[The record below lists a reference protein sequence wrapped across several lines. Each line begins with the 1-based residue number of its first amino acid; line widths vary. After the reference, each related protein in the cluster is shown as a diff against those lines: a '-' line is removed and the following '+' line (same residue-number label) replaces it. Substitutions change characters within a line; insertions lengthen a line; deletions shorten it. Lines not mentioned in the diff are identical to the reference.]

1 MGVLRNSLTSS
12 SELPGPPEWNIFMD
26 ICGVSSNEN
35 ILSAQ
40 LKGRLDSFELTVC
53 LTAATL
59 FERPEQLGRFL
70 KPKLS

>member
-1 MGVLRNSLTSS
+1 MY
-12 SELPGPPEWNIFMD
+12 

-59 FERPEQLGRFL
+59 FERPEQQGPFL